1 MNRFYTVCEIFTRY
15 FWDRG
20 VMESNSTGTRPQI
33 VVPATSHSTQTQMKF
48 LFSAVDDGWA
58 VRKRGRDYVFTKP
71 IGLVPNHTEK
81 RYVES
86 FINEYIGN
94 DSYR

>member
-1 MNRFYTVCEIFTRY
+1 
-15 FWDRG
+15 
-20 VMESNSTGTRPQI
+20 MESSHSNRPQI
-33 VVPATSHSTQTQMKF
+33 IVSSANHSTQAQMKF

-71 IGLVPNHTEK
+71 IGLVPNHTDK

-86 FINEYIGN
+86 FINGYIGN
-94 DSYR
+94 DVYRY